1 MELKKGT
8 MYVARYS
15 LENFQH
21 KCQHYPIDC
30 IKTTHSA
37 HIVLA
42 TQNWVKFW
50 SEKKPTQA
58 QQKTHKSNI
67 SRCCPGLAK
76 HFFSLVSVLPKY
88 CHHKEAGRHARKKP
102 HIWFSY
108 FGAAMFVNTRARPRK
123 IIITTPP
130 PSSSCCSTIAVP
142 IIRVIGALSRART

>member
-1 MELKKGT
+1 MK
-8 MYVARYS
+8 
-15 LENFQH
+15 
-21 KCQHYPIDC
+21 
-30 IKTTHSA
+30 
-37 HIVLA
+37 
-42 TQNWVKFW
+42 
-50 SEKKPTQA
+50 KKPTQA
-58 QQKTHKSNI
+58 QQKTHKSNL

-130 PSSSCCSTIAVP
+130 IIIMLLHHRRTHHSHNRRAFSSTHLGKEKANYFLTKTLPPGSSKNRRGVRTLTNILSCINTQFVFTASENKRNA
-142 IIRVIGALSRART
+142 